1 MDTCGGEPGETTWQ
15 DLGVT
20 VRLIL
25 IFNCKKW
32 DGGERDLRLD
42 KVGWGDV
49 KKVMNLRVSQN
60 TGNFLTR
67 NNQLI
72 NLENVPCR

>member
-1 MDTCGGEPGETTWQ
+1 VGKPGETTWQ
-15 DLGVT
+15 DLGVA

-42 KVGWGDV
+42 KVRWGDV

-60 TGNFLTR
+60 TGNFLTSLGTISSSIWKPFHVGR
-67 NNQLI
+67 
-72 NLENVPCR
+72 